1 MYFTLDYVS
10 AYLHFNGCRTCKMYF
25 QTKNFKEDMREED
38 MTKIELFKNKKINA
52 NCILKIC
59 IGIIN

>member
-38 MTKIELFKNKKINA
+38 MTKISY
-52 NCILKIC
+52 LKIKRLMQ
-59 IGIIN
+59 IVF